1 MTFIIWCLASSCVNL
16 LDNNQD
22 IKVSDVLTCP
32 SRRDTGVTNN
42 INADPAPLSID
53 SATPEF
59 NAVVNGF
66 SWQGSS
72 RRLEASVD

>member
-1 MTFIIWCLASSCVNL
+1 MLFNDVHHLMPCFFLCKLTGQQPGHKSLRH
-16 LDNNQD
+16 LDLSEQE
-22 IKVSDVLTCP
+22 
-32 SRRDTGVTNN
+32 DTGVTNN

-66 SWQGSS
+66 S
-72 RRLEASVD
+72 